1 MSLTMERPTS
11 TWETRP
17 GWGIAVDLTPREVVE
32 ARHVR
37 VHKRL
42 IGLALLVLVALL
54 AGVVLFVQA
63 GRSSAQDNYD
73 NAQLETTQLT
83 REARTYAKNTTMQRI
98 IDSTKTQA
106 STLMTQDVDMV
117 NLVARIRAALPPE
130 LSLTTTAVLLSPLA
144 AAPAPVDGATPA
156 PGAPALPQII
166 GTVSVSGTGGKIR
179 QVTPF
184 VAVLN
189 HLRGVV
195 DVIPSSITRGTDGIQ
210 FTLTMNITDELY
222 THKYD
227 VAAAPAE
234 AGVQ

>member
-144 AAPAPVDGATPA
+144 AAPDPVDGAAPA

>member
-1 MSLTMERPTS
+1 MSLTMDRPTS

-73 NAQLETTQLT
+73 NAQVETAQLT
-83 REARTYAKNTTMQRI
+83 KEARTYAVNTTMQRI

-106 STLMTQDVDMV
+106 STLMAQDVDMV

-130 LSLTTTAVLLSPLA
+130 LTLTTTTVLLAPPA
-144 AAPAPVDGATPA
+144 VTPAPVDGATPA
-156 PGAPALPQII
+156 PATPQII
-166 GTVSVSGTGGKIR
+166 GTVSVSGTGSKIR

-184 VAVLN
+184 VSVLN

-195 DVIPSSITRGTDGIQ
+195 DVIPSSITKSTGSSPMQ

-227 VAAAPAE
+227 VAAAPTE